1 MRLYIL
7 LACLCTALS
16 VSSCKQE
23 ETSAPESSP
32 EEQTILEQDAPANKS
47 TKEDA
52 PQVSNAPARPL
63 TIGMHKVIA
72 ENGLMLRTAIDKGS
86 PAIVR
91 MNKNV
96 QAEILEYTNKEE
108 VIEGV
113 KARWAKV
120 KYKKYTGYA
129 FSSYLKPMAGA
140 KTIDPKSETSK

>member
-1 MRLYIL
+1 MFWLFL
-7 LACLCTALS
+7 FLPA
-16 VSSCKQE
+16 KKG
-23 ETSAPESSP
+23 ETSTPETSP
-32 EEQTILEQDAPANKS
+32 EEQTLSNADTLANNS
-47 TKEDA
+47 SKEEA
-52 PQVSNAPARPL
+52 PQVSDAPARPL

-72 ENGLMLRTAIDKGS
+72 ENGLMLRTAIDKTS

-91 MNKNV
+91 MNKNM

-120 KYKKYTGYA
+120 KFKKYTGYA

-140 KTIDPKSETSK
+140 KTIDPKSETSQQ